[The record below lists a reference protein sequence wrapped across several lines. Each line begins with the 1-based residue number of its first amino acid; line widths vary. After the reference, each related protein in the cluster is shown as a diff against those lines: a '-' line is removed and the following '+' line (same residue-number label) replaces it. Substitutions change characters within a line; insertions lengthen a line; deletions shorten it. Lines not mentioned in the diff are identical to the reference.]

1 MRPEEVGVPQATL
14 VLGKHSGRHAV
25 QRRCEQIGLT
35 LERTELETVYWE
47 IMAIADRD
55 KVVNDNDLADV
66 VSRLRGQ
73 RPPSSGQGPAQGS
86 GPMSDFNATPA
97 EVGYGHGV

>member
-14 VLGKHSGRHAV
+14 ILGKHSGRHAV
-25 QRRCEQIGLT
+25 QRRCEQLGLT
-35 LERTELETVYWE
+35 LERTELEAVYWE

-55 KVVNDNDLADV
+55 KVVNDNDLSAV
-66 VSRLRGQ
+66 VSKLRGN
-73 RPPSSGQGPAQGS
+73 RPSSGQATGS
-86 GPMSDFNATPA
+86 MPDFTATPA